1 MKLEHIELARLSISP
16 LNMRAKRAPD
26 LTNILPSVRAR
37 GVLVP
42 LIVRPAGNAGEAYEI
57 VAGKRRYLAASVVA
71 EETGNGP
78 ALPCAIMEAGD
89 DAAALEASLIEN
101 FARLAPDEVT
111 QWESFVRLVKEGQAV
126 EDIAATF
133 GITERLVTRILAL
146 GNLVP
151 RIRALYRQEKVDAAT
166 VRHLTMAT
174 KAQQKEWLALF
185 DSPDAY
191 APTGQS
197 LKTWLCGG
205 ELIATKA
212 ALFDLAA
219 YTGPIVSDLFGED
232 SYFADPDLFWKLQ
245 REAVEAKR
253 EAYLEAG
260 WAGVELIEAGHRF
273 PHWDYEKR
281 SRSRGGKVF
290 ILLSQRGEVEI
301 LEGLVSRKE
310 AAKQER
316 REGESRAERPEV
328 TSSLRTYLDL
338 HRHAA
343 VRARL
348 TEHPGAACRLLVAH
362 ALTSAGHWAVQAE
375 AQRSD
380 NPATAESVETS
391 SGETLFDEKR
401 RTVLALLELDPEA
414 PTVVGI
420 GRRSDP
426 VALFHRLLELTD
438 EDVMAIAAV
447 VMGETLAAGTVVVDD
462 LGRYLAVDMAGLWQ
476 ADEAFFE
483 LVRDKQV
490 LTALVA
496 EVAGPETAAANTGET
511 GKVVKAIIRDCLA
524 GDNGR
529 QQVGA
534 WVPRWLRFPEG
545 SYRTAAAQAADTE
558 PDQAAAD
565 VAEQAKTDEGEAEA
579 ADAEDS
585 GAGPAEAEPE
595 AIAAE

>member
-1 MKLEHIELARLSISP
+1 MKLDHIDLARLTISP

-26 LTNILPSVRAR
+26 LTNILPSIRAR

-42 LIVRPAGNAGEAYEI
+42 LIVRPVGDAGDAYEI

-174 KAQQKEWLALF
+174 KAQQKDWLALF

-212 ALFDLAA
+212 ALFELAL
-219 YTGPIVSDLFGED
+219 YTAPIVSDLFGED
-232 SYFADPDLFWKLQ
+232 SYFADPDLFWRLQ

-253 EAYLEAG
+253 EAYLEEG
-260 WAGVELIEAGHRF
+260 WTGVELIEAGHRF
-273 PHWDYEKR
+273 PHWEYEKR
-281 SRSRGGKVF
+281 SKSRGGKVF

-316 REGESRAERPEV
+316 SEGGPRAERPEI

-348 TEHPGAACRLLVAH
+348 VEHPGAAFRLLVAH
-362 ALTSAGHWAVQAE
+362 ALSSAGHWNVQAE

-380 NPATAESVETS
+380 NPATAESVETCA
-391 SGETLFDEKR
+391 GETLFDEKR
-401 RTVLALLELDPEA
+401 RAVLAMLELDPEA

-426 VALFHRLLELTD
+426 AALFHRLLELTD
-438 EDVMAIAAV
+438 EEVMAVVAV
-447 VMGETLAAGTVVVDD
+447 VMGETLAAGTLLVDN
-462 LGRYLAVDMAGLWQ
+462 LGFYLAVDMASLWQ

-483 LVRDKQV
+483 LIRDKQV
-490 LTALVA
+490 LTELVA
-496 EVAGPETAAANTGET
+496 EVAGSEAAAANAGET
-511 GKVVKAIIRDCLA
+511 GKVMKAIIRDCLA

-529 QQVGA
+529 QQVEV

-545 SYRTAAAQAADTE
+545 SYRAPAASESEAEEEEAETDAVEESETDEVEADPAADG
-558 PDQAAAD
+558 
-565 VAEQAKTDEGEAEA
+565 GEAEH
-579 ADAEDS
+579 
-585 GAGPAEAEPE
+585 AEAEPE

>member
-1 MKLEHIELARLSISP
+1 MKLDHIALAWLTISP

-26 LTNILPSVRAR
+26 LTNILPSIRAR

-42 LIVRPAGNAGEAYEI
+42 LIVRPVGDAGEAYEI
-57 VAGKRRYLAASVVA
+57 VAGKRRYLAARLVA
-71 EETGNGP
+71 EETGEAP

-111 QWESFVRLVKEGQAV
+111 QWESFVRLVKEGQSV

-174 KAQQKEWLALF
+174 KAQQKDWLALF

-212 ALFDLAA
+212 ALFELAL
-219 YTGPIVSDLFGED
+219 YTAPIVSDLFGED

-253 EAYLEAG
+253 EAYLEDG
-260 WAGVELIEAGHRF
+260 WTGVELIEAGHRF
-273 PHWDYEKR
+273 PHWEYEKR

-301 LEGLVSRKE
+301 LEGLISRKE

-316 REGESRAERPEV
+316 SESGTKAERPEV

-348 TEHPGAACRLLVAH
+348 VDHPGAAFRLLVAH
-362 ALTSAGHWAVQAE
+362 ALTSAGHWTVQAE

-380 NPATAESVETS
+380 NPATAESVETCAC
-391 SGETLFDEKR
+391 ETLFDEKR
-401 RTVLALLELDPEA
+401 RSVLALLELDPEA

-426 VALFHRLLELTD
+426 VALFHRLVELTD
-438 EDVMAIAAV
+438 EEVMAVVAV
-447 VMGETLAAGTVVVDD
+447 VMGETLAAGTLLVDN
-462 LGRYLAVDMAGLWQ
+462 LGFYLAIDMASLWQ

-483 LVRDKQV
+483 LIRDKQV
-490 LTALVA
+490 LTALIA
-496 EVAGPETAAANTGET
+496 EVAGSETAAANAGET
-511 GKVVKAIIRDCLA
+511 GKAMKAIIRDCLA

-529 QQVGA
+529 QKVEA
-534 WVPRWLRFPEG
+534 WVPRWLQFPEG
-545 SYRTAAAQAADTE
+545 SYRTPPASESEAEADDLQSDEAGETEAEEAEVDATAGEADTE
-558 PDQAAAD
+558 P
-565 VAEQAKTDEGEAEA
+565 
-579 ADAEDS
+579 ADAK
-585 GAGPAEAEPE
+585 PE